1 MLCHET
7 ATLRL
12 FLCAQVSLFLFQFRT
27 SNVSSPFPRGAKNG
41 ALEAATA
48 IRGNPIEET
57 DSNSDFVSRPLALDE
72 NADRKTS
79 LEEVPT
85 RGNIELSANTPRM
98 LSLLV
103 TAGLRTR
110 SLDEQAAAPEPAPAR
125 RWWWWTPCSQRTSA
139 MSEERLG
146 SYSIR
151 STTPKEEVV
160 FLLKSTI
167 RCSRLAPP
175 PL

>member
-12 FLCAQVSLFLFQFRT
+12 FLCAQPSLFLLQFRT
-27 SNVSSPFPRGAKNG
+27 SNVSSPFTRGAKNG
-41 ALEAATA
+41 ALAAATA
-48 IRGNPIEET
+48 IRGNPREET
-57 DSNSDFVSRPLALDE
+57 ESNSDFVSRPLALDE

-79 LEEVPT
+79 LVEVPT

-98 LSLLV
+98 LLVSV
-103 TAGLRTR
+103 TAGSRGR
-110 SLDEQAAAPEPAPAR
+110 SLDEPALAAAR
-125 RWWWWTPCSQRTSA
+125 RWRWWTPCSQRTSA
-139 MSEERLG
+139 ILEERLG

-151 STTPKEEVV
+151 STTPREEVV
-160 FLLKSTI
+160 FRLRSTV
-167 RCSRLAPP
+167 RCERLAPP